1 MAIQINWQG
10 PLKAGNLPKDRQ
22 EIEAMGLHH
31 PGVYIGLQQYPR
43 AIVIYV
49 GKAGCL
55 RKRIH
60 DHLAS
65 FLGFEYWLRREDPD
79 PRSSYQAELD
89 KVKRADRRPLYLA
102 HEYEFLD
109 PEDHGLDCFNDLD
122 TWLPKAVREAKAMT
136 FYYCRYAETSDG
148 NRDIPDQKPELKA
161 SRVVAELEAQLIEL
175 ARQYRDKHP
184 SIVSDNYRGERVNK
198 HFLLDSEDFI
208 DWLSGVAAPIAGQ

>member
-1 MAIQINWQG
+1 MPIKIDWQG

-22 EIEAMGLHH
+22 EIEARGLHH
-31 PGVYIGLQQYPR
+31 PGVYISLQKYRR
-43 AIVIYV
+43 ATVVYV

-65 FLGFEYWLRREDPD
+65 FLGFQYWLRSEDPD

-109 PEDHGLDCFNDLD
+109 PDEHGLNCFNDLE
-122 TWLPKAVREAKAMT
+122 TWLPKAVRETKAVT
-136 FYYCRYAETSDG
+136 FHYCRYAETPDG
-148 NRDIPDQKPELKA
+148 NRDIPDQNPALRA
-161 SRVVAELEAQLIEL
+161 SHVVAELEAQLIDL
-175 ARQYRDKHP
+175 TRQYRDKRL
-184 SIVSDNYRGERVNK
+184 SIVSDNYRGERINK
-198 HFLLDSEDFI
+198 FFMLDDENFI
-208 DWLSGVAAPIAGQ
+208 DWLENVTR